1 MVAHTQQSSRINA
14 LASVYPGADEG
25 RFGNRK
31 PPTVAYATYSPVL
44 HYDAEEGLF
53 LGGNFWDGRATGWLL
68 GEPAAEQAQGP
79 FLNPVEQNLGNPSNV
94 VNKVCNA
101 AYGDQFRA
109 VFGRDICQ
117 RLVDAYNA
125 IGQAIFTRSGYMS
138 AQLMRAGRPAFAS
151 GDQAGG
157 TDQEIRAALQ
167 GYAAYYG
174 QCEIDEENKTL
185 VTRVEGS
192 LFPNWVGSRQLRYY
206 EFSGSQLILKTT
218 PIAFGEEEFTGVLTW
233 ERR

>member
-1 MVAHTQQSSRINA
+1 MSADTSVNDDRTGIARQLEGVWRLVSSEFRTTTGKVI
-14 LASVYPGADEG
+14 YP
-25 RFGNRK
+25 
-31 PPTVAYATYSPVL
+31 
-44 HYDAEEGLF
+44 
-53 LGGNFWDGRATGWLL
+53 L
-68 GEPAAEQAQGP
+68 GE
-79 FLNPVEQNLGNPSNV
+79 
-94 VNKVCNA
+94 
-101 AYGDQFRA
+101 
-109 VFGRDICQ
+109 
-117 RLVDAYNA
+117 DAM
-125 IGQAIFTRSGYMS
+125 GLAIFTSSGYMS
-138 AQLMRAGRPAFAS
+138 AQLMRPGRPAFAS

-174 QCEIDEENKTL
+174 QCEIDEEKRTL

-206 EFSGSQLILKTT
+206 ELSGSQLILKTP

>member
-1 MVAHTQQSSRINA
+1 MSPDSDVKDPHSDIARQLEGVWRLVSSEFRTTSGKVI
-14 LASVYPGADEG
+14 YP
-25 RFGNRK
+25 
-31 PPTVAYATYSPVL
+31 
-44 HYDAEEGLF
+44 
-53 LGGNFWDGRATGWLL
+53 L
-68 GEPAAEQAQGP
+68 GE
-79 FLNPVEQNLGNPSNV
+79 
-94 VNKVCNA
+94 
-101 AYGDQFRA
+101 D
-109 VFGRDICQ
+109 
-117 RLVDAYNA
+117 A

-138 AQLMRAGRPAFAS
+138 AQLMRPGRPAFAS

-206 EFSGSQLILKTT
+206 ELSGSQLILKTT